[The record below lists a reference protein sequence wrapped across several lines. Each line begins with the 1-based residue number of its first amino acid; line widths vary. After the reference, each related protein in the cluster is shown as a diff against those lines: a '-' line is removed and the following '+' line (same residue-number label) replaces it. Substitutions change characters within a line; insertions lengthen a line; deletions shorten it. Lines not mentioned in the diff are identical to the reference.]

1 MKFTVTFTVFLIS
14 EVVELDFIIITIIL
28 IEKIA
33 LFFFSLNFVL
43 G

>member
-33 LFFFSLNFVL
+33 LFFFL
-43 G
+43 